1 MIAHWDCHPLE
12 VCLSHYII
20 HSKRKNM
27 FLHHL
32 QFELIS
38 IVKSDLAGIVY
49 NQLSS
54 NEQTAH
60 TVALLSVQPFS
71 KPSAP
76 TYYLL

>member
-27 FLHHL
+27 FLYHL

-38 IVKSDLAGIVY
+38 IIK
-49 NQLSS
+49 QLVGSS
-54 NEQTAH
+54 RVCLQSIIFQQ
-60 TVALLSVQPFS
+60 VFS
-71 KPSAP
+71 RLRIQ
-76 TYYLL
+76 YLCCL

>member
-1 MIAHWDCHPLE
+1 
-12 VCLSHYII
+12 
-20 HSKRKNM
+20 M

-60 TVALLSVQPFS
+60 TVSLLSVEPFS